1 MESTVESNVT
11 ATNVTA
17 TAPAIITPNTP
28 NTPTPQ
34 SAIDIT
40 DFSLIDGAI
49 DKHAAEIAG
58 WTDLNDLI
66 LSPNDLQK
74 ETDRRHRIEG
84 HHSYL
89 RQTRVRLQMFTGP
102 YSNYLASIAQYDRIT
117 GELEQLLASEPLAKT
132 DSFRAETIRIAL
144 HYLTYHKCDYC
155 GHIAKNP
162 PRDESRQGPWCPE
175 CHNIRPMTPPEFTGF
190 ALLYNMTDEDRRNRG
205 SYTVQA
211 KIRPYSTRSLLEDI
225 DPSFNLLEEKLD
237 YFTLKFEASRLRKK
251 IVQEW
256 QSVAAIIDSA
266 I

>member
-11 ATNVTA
+11 ASNVTA
-17 TAPAIITPNTP
+17 TPAIIS
-28 NTPTPQ
+28 TPQ

-58 WTDLNDLI
+58 WPDLNDLI
-66 LSPNDLQK
+66 LSPNALQK
-74 ETDRRHRIEG
+74 ERDRRHRIEG
-84 HHSYL
+84 HYSCL

-102 YSNYLASIAQYDRIT
+102 YSNYLSSIARYDRIT
-117 GELEQLLASEPLAKT
+117 GELEQLLTNEPLAKT
-132 DSFRAETIRIAL
+132 DSYRAETIRIAL
-144 HYLTYHKCDYC
+144 HYLTYHMCDYC

-162 PRDESRQGPWCPE
+162 TGDESGQAPRCPE
-175 CHNIRPMTPPEFTGF
+175 CRNNRPMMAPRFTGF

-205 SYTVQA
+205 SAAVQA

-237 YFTLKFEASRLRKK
+237 YFGLKFEASRLRKK

-256 QSVAAIIDSA
+256 QSVASIIDSA
-266 I
+266 